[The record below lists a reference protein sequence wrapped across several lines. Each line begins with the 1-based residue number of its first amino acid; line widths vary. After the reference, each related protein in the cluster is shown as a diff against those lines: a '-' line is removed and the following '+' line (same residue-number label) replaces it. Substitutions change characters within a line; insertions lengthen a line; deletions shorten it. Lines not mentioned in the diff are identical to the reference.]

1 MPTPRPERRAALVSS
16 QRPSGQF
23 NGLVEE
29 AEGKE
34 VKAKQNNSKLNYCQ
48 LLIKKQICLENF

>member
-1 MPTPRPERRAALVSS
+1 MIYTFQMPTPRPERKAALVSS

-34 VKAKQNNSKLNYCQ
+34 VIFNNSQNKN
-48 LLIKKQICLENF
+48 